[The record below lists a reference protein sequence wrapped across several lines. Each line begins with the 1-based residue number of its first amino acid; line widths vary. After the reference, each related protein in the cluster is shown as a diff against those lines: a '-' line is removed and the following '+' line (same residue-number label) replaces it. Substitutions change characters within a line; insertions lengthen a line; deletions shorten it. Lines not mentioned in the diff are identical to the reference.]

1 MFDIGRVCIK
11 IAGRDAG
18 KTCVIVQKVEGGT
31 VLIDGQTRRRNC
43 NLKHLEPTDEVV
55 ELKAGA
61 SHDAVKKALE
71 KLNVQVRDTKK
82 KAATQRPK
90 KVKAKSE
97 PKAEEPAKKAK
108 KASKAAPKAEEPVE
122 APKAKPAA
130 EEKPKAEPKKEAA
143 AKAEKPVEAPAKKA
157 PAKKPAKPKKTPAAK
172 E

>member
-1 MFDIGRVCIK
+1 MFDVGRVCIK

-18 KTCVIVQKVEGGT
+18 KTCVIVQKVDGNT

-43 NLKHLEPTDEVV
+43 NVKHLEPTDEVV

-61 SHDAVKKALE
+61 AHEAVKKALE
-71 KLNVQVRDTKK
+71 KLSIQVRDTTK

-90 KVKAKSE
+90 KVKVRSE

-108 KASKAAPKAEEPVE
+108 KA
-122 APKAKPAA
+122 
-130 EEKPKAEPKKEAA
+130 PKKEAA
-143 AKAEKPVEAPAKKA
+143 PKAEKPVEASKAEPAAKPAKPKEEPAKKA
-157 PAKKPAKPKKTPAAK
+157 PAKKAAKPKKAPVAK